1 MVSASTDPRNRP
13 GRRGRPGRYRTTP
26 EQAHRAGASTN
37 SALTSILIKA
47 NPVSAGLTL
56 ADNVLVKQQPWS
68 DQATYLISPIVG
80 AVALT
85 ALAVALSRRLELGG
99 SR

>member
-1 MVSASTDPRNRP
+1 MRVPRPTARWP
-13 GRRGRPGRYRTTP
+13 RCF
-26 EQAHRAGASTN
+26 
-37 SALTSILIKA
+37 IKA

-68 DQATYLISPIVG
+68 DQVTYLISPIVG
-80 AVALT
+80 AVAVT